1 MYHISSSR
9 WRADEAGGAAK
20 WPRNV
25 TKADTLN
32 FYNFKCN
39 LMVIYANEIHVMWIQ
54 FRFSVWK
61 GTHKI
66 TTHKQSKYTRRM
78 LKVDRYMPNNRVKLG
93 KREKEKANIYQYHT
107 RATKRS
113 ATSLAIGTKFYSFR
127 RIFFCSQ
134 ICNWKN
140 AVCVQSKIG

>member
-93 KREKEKANIYQYHT
+93 KREKERANIYQYHELRNVQP
-107 RATKRS
+107 RAWQLERNFIHS
-113 ATSLAIGTKFYSFR
+113 AEF
-127 RIFFCSQ
+127 FFCSQ